1 MVLSWATTIGLP
13 GTVTS
18 PAPTRGVP
26 TAVRRKPERS
36 PADRALLDHVL
47 DTVLA
52 GTLCTV
58 VDGEPWA
65 VPMLFARDGDR
76 VLLHG
81 STGAGALRQVASGAP
96 AVLSVLAVDG
106 MVVAHTTFESSAN
119 YRSAV
124 VRGRLTPLADD
135 EQWDAL
141 ERLSDRLVPGR
152 TAEVRPMNRKETRAT
167 LCVALPI
174 DDGGWTVKVRTG
186 GPGVPDEP
194 TDAWCGTVP
203 FRLVAGEPEP
213 APWVPADAP
222 VPASVRRLV
231 DAELA

>member
-1 MVLSWATTIGLP
+1 VDLPGATTTRST

-18 PAPTRGVP
+18 PAPARGVP
-26 TAVRRKPERS
+26 TGVRRKPERS

-52 GTLCTV
+52 GSLCTV
-58 VDGEPWA
+58 VDGEPWV

-81 STGAGALRQVASGAP
+81 STGAGALRHVADGAP
-96 AVLSVLAVDG
+96 AALSVVSVDG

-124 VRGRLTPLADD
+124 VRGRLTPLSGDD
-135 EQWDAL
+135 QWDAL
-141 ERLSDRLVPGR
+141 DRLSDRLVPGR
-152 TAEVRPMNRKETRAT
+152 TSEVRPMLRKEIAAT
-167 LCVALPI
+167 LCMALPI
-174 DDGGWTVKVRTG
+174 VDGGWTVKVRTG
-186 GPGVPDEP
+186 PPGVPDEP
-194 TDAWCGTVP
+194 TDAWCGVVP

-213 APWVPADAP
+213 APWVAPGAP
-222 VPASVRRLV
+222 VPESVRRLV
-231 DAELA
+231 SAEPA

>member
-1 MVLSWATTIGLP
+1 MTSTVP
-13 GTVTS
+13 G
-18 PAPTRGVP
+18 RGVP
-26 TAVRRKPERS
+26 AAVRRKPERS
-36 PADRALLDHVL
+36 PADRAVLDGVL

-96 AVLSVLAVDG
+96 AALSVVSVDG

-124 VRGRLTPLADD
+124 VRGRLTPLAGDD
-135 EQWDAL
+135 QWDAL
-141 ERLSDRLVPGR
+141 DRLSDRLVPGR
-152 TAEVRPMNRKETRAT
+152 TAEVRPMTTKETRAT

-174 DDGGWTVKVRTG
+174 VDGGWTVKVRTG
-186 GPGVPDEP
+186 PPGVPDEP
-194 TDAWCGTVP
+194 TDAWCGVVP
-203 FRLVAGEPEP
+203 FHLVAGEAEP
-213 APWVPADAP
+213 ATWVPEGAP
-222 VPASVRRLV
+222 LPPSVQRLAGSV
-231 DAELA
+231 LS